1 MHVSRGGGTWPLP
14 REARVLGHAWLPG
27 DLQLKPHLSQVWG
40 RGDTRNPAI
49 LGPSLLAHW
58 GLWMP
63 RCPFQRSP
71 VPSGWWHAPVHRV
84 QIRSAR
90 YRPALS
96 SLWCSKATRWQE
108 GFTFSSV
115 PHPYYKDYQKKKK
128 KTSLKLVLKLCFKT
142 QTIHIIT
149 ISFEATRLHK
159 RTPEDGEGWLVLAVS
174 AARPAS
180 LSSSALLCLQPK
192 PWIHLSSEKAGI

>member
-1 MHVSRGGGTWPLP
+1 MSALDLCSMRQESREHT
-14 REARVLGHAWLPG
+14 WLPG
-27 DLQLKPHLSQVWG
+27 DLQFKPDLSQARG

-71 VPSGWWHAPVHRV
+71 VPLGWGHAPVHRV

-96 SLWCSKATRWQE
+96 SLRCSKATRRQE
-108 GFTFSSV
+108 ECTFSSV
-115 PHPYYKDYQKKKK
+115 PHPYYKDYQGGKKKK
-128 KTSLKLVLKLCFKT
+128 ASLKLVLKLCF
-142 QTIHIIT
+142 QT
-149 ISFEATRLHK
+149 
-159 RTPEDGEGWLVLAVS
+159 
-174 AARPAS
+174 
-180 LSSSALLCLQPK
+180 
-192 PWIHLSSEKAGI
+192 